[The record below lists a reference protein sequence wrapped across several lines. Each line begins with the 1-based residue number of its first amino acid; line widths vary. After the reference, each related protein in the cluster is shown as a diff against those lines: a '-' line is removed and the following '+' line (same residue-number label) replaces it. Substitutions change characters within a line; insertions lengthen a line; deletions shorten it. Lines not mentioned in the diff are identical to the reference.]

1 MTKKEGES
9 GRVEED
15 VPDKEEYGDL
25 ARRQHFMLHIIG
37 KHWRSLTAKWDDQAW
52 EGSHWESG
60 QAIGVQCEM
69 RSETSYSKP
78 RKSCAAKGT
87 KV

>member
-37 KHWRSLTAKWDDQAW
+37 KH
-52 EGSHWESG
+52 
-60 QAIGVQCEM
+60 
-69 RSETSYSKP
+69 
-78 RKSCAAKGT
+78 
-87 KV
+87 